1 VTAPAGPTLAEIRT
15 WPATVDVATA
25 ASALGISRSW
35 AYQLAKADGLPCRV
49 IALGG
54 KPRVITASLI
64 AELERTA

>member
-1 VTAPAGPTLAEIRT
+1 
-15 WPATVDVATA
+15 VARDGGRGTA